1 MKIIFLLI
9 SIVFGSTLLIG
20 ADKNVEKQEI
30 QVKSEI
36 APEQKIVDKKHEEK
50 AAKEREEKERN
61 DLYKKGQPEWDQRQ
75 KDLKRWIVEEL
86 KLLKI
91 AKLEKQEWL
100 KKKYVD
106 KATKNL
112 KGLRLQLKNHEKM
125 KDKYLPILE
134 FKIGNVGVF
143 RNFLIKIVQVIDKN
157 SVIIEIKGKELYWN
171 DVDTSKIVDGDEL
184 RGHSDTQLMK
194 IIGNKT
200 FDTRFGG
207 TKTVY
212 ELKYYWV
219 KKKNKKLNN
228 RKKK

>member
-1 MKIIFLLI
+1 MKIIVLLI
-9 SIVFGSTLLIG
+9 SIIFGSTLLIG
-20 ADKNVEKQEI
+20 ADKSVEKQEI

-36 APEQKIVDKKHEEK
+36 TPEQKVVKKK
-50 AAKEREEKERN
+50 KVEEKERN
-61 DLYKKGQPEWDQRQ
+61 DLYKKGQPEWEERQ
-75 KDLKRWIVEEL
+75 KDLKRRIVEEL
-86 KLLKI
+86 ELLES
-91 AKLEKQEWL
+91 AKREKQKWL
-100 KKKYVD
+100 KKRYVD

-112 KGLRLQLKNHEKM
+112 KDLRLQLTNHKKM
-125 KDKYLPILE
+125 KDKYFPILE

-143 RNFLIKIVQVIDKN
+143 RNFIIKIVQVVDKN

-184 RGHSDTQLMK
+184 TGHNDTQLMK

-200 FDTRFGG
+200 FNTQLGG

-228 RKKK
+228 RKKE